1 MAALAHERYCASRLE
16 EVYSL
21 RCCHRLPGSGGVGA
35 GVQVQV
41 QVGEEEDEIR
51 PAIPPRAAR
60 RASVCGGE
68 KLPVFAEMRE
78 EGYGRVLSVRNI

>member
-1 MAALAHERYCASRLE
+1 MAALAHKRYCASRWE

-21 RCCHRLPGSGGVGA
+21 RCCHRFPGSGGVGA
-35 GVQVQV
+35 SVQVQV
-41 QVGEEEDEIR
+41 EEEEEDEIR

-68 KLPVFAEMRE
+68 KLPVFTEMRE
-78 EGYGRVLSVRNI
+78 EGHGRVLSVRNI